1 MQILQGAYGDSKAA
15 IHADSGPAAQ
25 LEALSNTGPASA
37 HGAGS
42 ALQHFINF
50 IPDHQQEG
58 KLAEPAMAPVLL
70 KQEASEAVQVLSP
83 SKTGAPTDC
92 KPAAPT
98 HGAAVA
104 AAEASILQHPSLG
117 ANEQEQA
124 LAGLAVSSTLL
135 RAANGQDLVGDA
147 WAVGPSK
154 PGKAIV
160 APAGR
165 KAAAVQ
171 KPQQGVVTRARAA
184 RKQQGAKENE

>member
-1 MQILQGAYGDSKAA
+1 M
-15 IHADSGPAAQ
+15 
-25 LEALSNTGPASA
+25 
-37 HGAGS
+37 HGAGA
-42 ALQHFINF
+42 ALQHYIDSK
-50 IPDHQQEG
+50 PDPHHQQEQ
-58 KLAEPAMAPVLL
+58 KEYETAMPPVLL
-70 KQEASEAVQVLSP
+70 RQEDGGAVQMLSP
-83 SKTGAPTDC
+83 SKAGAPTDC

-98 HGAAVA
+98 HGAPVT
-104 AAEASILQHPSLG
+104 AAEASILQHPSHPCLG
-117 ANEQEQA
+117 PNQQEQA